1 LDVNIL
7 SNAEKQSGPLQLGG
21 WQKLVRRRYQKGNI
35 RKRGTRN
42 PVWELQWWTDII
54 QPDGSLGRK
63 RESTILGSV
72 ASMNKRQAMKAA
84 DELLRP
90 LNLGK
95 MSPFSEIAFQDFI
108 EKHFISNI
116 FPTLKISTRKRYQ
129 STLKTHLLPAFG
141 NQRLC
146 DLQRIEI
153 QTFVL
158 QKLDS
163 GLSWET
169 ADHLRNLLSK
179 VYRTAKKWGY
189 FAGDNPASEIELP
202 QKRQVREKHVLTPA
216 QIPKLLQVLR
226 EPFRTMALV
235 GILTGLRVG
244 EILGLRW
251 ADVDFI
257 SAELH
262 VNQRC
267 YRGDMDS
274 PKTRSSQRTLPLSPV
289 CVQSLTQLRAGSGPP
304 EKLNL
309 VFQTS
314 KGTPYS
320 DTNILNRELKPSGRK
335 IGAPWLNWH
344 TFRRTHATL
353 LQHAGGSLKDAQAQ
367 LGHSKLSTTLE
378 IYTIPLPSSQRA
390 AVENLSRMV
399 TNGDELPEIAE
410 GLPVLTQQIQ

>member
-1 LDVNIL
+1 M
-7 SNAEKQSGPLQLGG
+7 
-21 WQKLVRRRYQKGNI
+21 
-35 RKRGTRN
+35 T
-42 PVWELQWWTDII
+42 
-54 QPDGSLGRK
+54 
-63 RESTILGSV
+63 
-72 ASMNKRQAMKAA
+72 KRQAMKIA

-95 MSPFSEIAFQDFI
+95 ITPFSAITFREFV
-108 EKHFISNI
+108 EKHFIPNV

-129 STLKTHLLPAFG
+129 STIKTHLLPAFG
-141 NQRLC
+141 KQRLC
-146 DLQRIEI
+146 DLQRLDI

-158 QKLDS
+158 QKLDK

-179 VYRTAKKWGY
+179 IYRTAKKWGY
-189 FAGDNPASEIELP
+189 YAGDNPASEVELP
-202 QKRQVREKHVLTPA
+202 EKRPVREKHVLSPA
-216 QIPKLLQVLR
+216 QIPKLLAVLR

-251 ADVDFI
+251 IDVDLDSGEI
-257 SAELH
+257 RVS
-262 VNQRC
+262 QRC

-274 PKTRSSQRTLPLSPV
+274 PKTRSSRRTLPLPQM
-289 CVQSLTQLRAGSGPP
+289 CADALRRLQAGSGPR
-304 EKLNL
+304 EKAAL

-320 DTNILNRELKPSGRK
+320 DTNILHRELKPAGQK
-335 IGAPWLNWH
+335 IGAPWLSWH

-353 LQHAGGSLKDAQAQ
+353 LQLAGGSLKDAQAQ

-378 IYTIPLPSSQRA
+378 LYTIPLPAHQRE

-399 TNGDELPEIAE
+399 TNGDELPKIAE
-410 GLPVLTQQIQ
+410 GLPMLTQQIQ